1 MADSRHI
8 AGLAGPT
15 LMAITSSEALKL
27 DIWARV
33 SPTLVYLNGVLL
45 FVAGLAIVRTHNVW
59 IRRWPVLV
67 TLLGWVALGGGL
79 VRMFAPRAPQL
90 AASSWTYAVILLL
103 FLLGVVLTLQA
114 VRRPK
119 APEA

>member
-1 MADSRHI
+1 MADSRHV

-15 LMAITSSEALKL
+15 LVAITTSEALNL
-27 DIWARV
+27 DIWTGV

-59 IRRWPVLV
+59 VRRWPVLV
-67 TLLGWVALGGGL
+67 TLLGWVALAIGL

-90 AASSWTYAVILLL
+90 AASWSTYAVIFLL
-103 FLLGVVLTLQA
+103 FLLGAVLTLQA
-114 VRRPK
+114 FRRPRGP
-119 APEA
+119 AA